1 MQTEQE
7 LTSGYAQEVCETP
20 ALSTE
25 TLINPEFEEATII
38 LPLQGEIDTLLNLA
52 DLISTRI
59 VVAKSL
65 KADTS
70 KLISARGW
78 TLDLAKVL
86 GNQDPYQFIPEKQP
100 RQLIGLVIS
109 NEIRILDEIVDFIE
123 QAAGSFQEALNKYNQ
138 PFIDKIKALQ
148 PLGEKTKED
157 QEEAYKQII
166 SLIYPYFQ
174 MICQNL
180 KEAKFQ
186 YESK

>member
-1 MQTEQE
+1 MEPVQTEQE
-7 LTSGYAQEVCETP
+7 L
-20 ALSTE
+20 
-25 TLINPEFEEATII
+25 INPTFEETTQES

-59 VVAKSL
+59 VIAKSI

-78 TLDLAKVL
+78 TLDLAKQL
-86 GNQDPYQFIPEKQP
+86 GNVDGYAFNPEKKP
-100 RQLIGLVIS
+100 RELIGLVIH
-109 NEIRILDEIVDFIE
+109 NEIKILGEIVNFIE
-123 QAAGSFQEALNKYNQ
+123 QAASSFQEALNKYNQ
-138 PFIDKIKALQ
+138 PFIDKIKSLQ
-148 PLGEKTKED
+148 ALGEKTKDD
-157 QEEAYKQII
+157 QQEAYDQII

-180 KEAKFQ
+180 MEAKFQ

>member
-7 LTSGYAQEVCETP
+7 LTSEQVDLTQ
-20 ALSTE
+20 
-25 TLINPEFEEATII
+25 TLLNPTFEETEQTP
-38 LPLQGEIDTLLNLA
+38 LPLQPEIDTLLNLA

-59 VVAKSL
+59 VVAKSI

-78 TLDLAKVL
+78 TLDLAKQL
-86 GNQDPYQFIPEKQP
+86 GNVDGYAFNPEKQP
-100 RQLIGLVIS
+100 RQLIGVVV
-109 NEIRILDEIVDFIE
+109 NGEIKILEEIVSFIE

-138 PFIDKIKALQ
+138 PFIDKIKSLQ
-148 PLGEKTKED
+148 ALGEKTKDD
-157 QEEAYKQII
+157 QQEAYDQII

-180 KEAKFQ
+180 MEAKFQ

>member
-1 MQTEQE
+1 MQTEQTQE
-7 LTSGYAQEVCETP
+7 LCETP
-20 ALSTE
+20 SLPTE
-25 TLINPEFEEATII
+25 TLINPEFEETTQEP

-86 GNQDPYQFIPEKQP
+86 GNTDPYEFIPEKQP

-109 NEIRILDEIVDFIE
+109 NEVRILDEIVDFIE
-123 QAAGSFQEALNKYNQ
+123 QSAGGFQDALNKYNQ
-138 PFIDKIKALQ
+138 PFIDKIRSLQ
-148 PLGEKTKED
+148 SLGEKTKED

>member
-1 MQTEQE
+1 MVQAEPDFEME
-7 LTSGYAQEVCETP
+7 LP
-20 ALSTE
+20 TE
-25 TLINPEFEEATII
+25 TLINPEFEQVKQPTP
-38 LPLQGEIDTLLNLA
+38 PLGGEIATLLNLA

-59 VVAKSL
+59 DVAKSL
-65 KADTS
+65 KTDTS

-78 TLDLAKVL
+78 TLDLAKAL
-86 GNQDPYQFIPEKQP
+86 GNTDPYQFIPEKQP
-100 RQLIGLVIS
+100 RQLIGLVIN

-123 QAAGSFQEALNKYNQ
+123 QAAGSFQEALNKFNQ
-138 PFIDKIKALQ
+138 PFVDKIKSLQ

>member
-1 MQTEQE
+1 MTEQE
-7 LTSGYAQEVCETP
+7 QTSGFAQVEDQISSP
-20 ALSTE
+20 
-25 TLINPEFEEATII
+25 ND
-38 LPLQGEIDTLLNLA
+38 LPLQTEIDTLLNLA

-59 VVAKSL
+59 AIAKSL

-70 KLISARGW
+70 RLINARGW

-86 GNQDPYQFIPEKQP
+86 GNTDPYQFIPEKQP

-148 PLGEKTKED
+148 AFGEKTKED

>member
-1 MQTEQE
+1 MTEQE
-7 LTSGYAQEVCETP
+7 LTSGFAQV
-20 ALSTE
+20 
-25 TLINPEFEEATII
+25 EELTDQVASPND
-38 LPLQGEIDTLLNLA
+38 LPLQTEIDTLLNLA

-59 VVAKSL
+59 AIAKSL
-65 KADTS
+65 KADAS
-70 KLISARGW
+70 RLINARGW

-86 GNQDPYQFIPEKQP
+86 GNTDPYEFIPEKQP
-100 RQLIGLVIS
+100 RQLIGLVVS

-123 QAAGSFQEALNKYNQ
+123 QSAGGFQDALNKYNQ
-138 PFIDKIKALQ
+138 PFIDKIRSLQ
-148 PLGEKTKED
+148 TLGEKTKED

>member
-1 MQTEQE
+1 MQTEQ
-7 LTSGYAQEVCETP
+7 TQE
-20 ALSTE
+20 
-25 TLINPEFEEATII
+25 LINPTFEETTQEP

-59 VVAKSL
+59 VVAKSI

-78 TLDLAKVL
+78 TLDLAKQL
-86 GNQDPYQFIPEKQP
+86 GNVDGYAFNPVKQP
-100 RQLIGLVIS
+100 RELIGLVIH
-109 NEIRILDEIVDFIE
+109 NEIRILGEIVNFIE
-123 QAAGSFQEALNKYNQ
+123 QAASSFQEALNKYKQ
-138 PFIDKIKALQ
+138 PFIDKIKSLQ
-148 PLGEKTKED
+148 TLGEKTKED
-157 QEEAYKQII
+157 QQEAYDQII

-180 KEAKFQ
+180 MEAKFQ

>member
-1 MQTEQE
+1 MEQTEQ
-7 LTSGYAQEVCETP
+7 TQEVID
-20 ALSTE
+20 ST
-25 TLINPEFEEATII
+25 IEEATIV
-38 LPLQGEIDTLLNLA
+38 LPLQTEIDTLLNLA

-59 VVAKSL
+59 AIAKSL

-70 KLISARGW
+70 RLINARGW

-86 GNQDPYQFIPEKQP
+86 GNQDSYEFIPEKQS

-123 QAAGSFQEALNKYNQ
+123 QSAGGFQDALNKYNQ

>member
-1 MQTEQE
+1 MEPVQTEQE
-7 LTSGYAQEVCETP
+7 L
-20 ALSTE
+20 
-25 TLINPEFEEATII
+25 INPTFEETTQEP

-59 VVAKSL
+59 VVAKSI

-78 TLDLAKVL
+78 TLDLAKQL
-86 GNQDPYQFIPEKQP
+86 GNVDGYAFNPEKQP
-100 RQLIGLVIS
+100 RQLIGVVV
-109 NEIRILDEIVDFIE
+109 NGEIKILEEIVNFIE
-123 QAAGSFQEALNKYNQ
+123 QAASSFQEALNKYNQ
-138 PFIDKIKALQ
+138 PFIDKIKSLQ
-148 PLGEKTKED
+148 ALGEKTKDD
-157 QEEAYKQII
+157 QQEAYDQII

-180 KEAKFQ
+180 MEAKFQ